1 MTIVY
6 TDKHRLHRPPYEF
19 YDGKRAVNAD
29 QAERADVIIAA
40 LREQSEHTIIA
51 PKEFPI
57 SHIHSVHHERYV
69 KFLKDRSADLGDR
82 RVLYP
87 SYFLSDTH
95 APITAGTY
103 EASMAAVNAA
113 LTAAEKVLGGER
125 VAYALCRPPGHH
137 AAHHATGGYCY
148 FNNAAIAAEYLS
160 SRGRIAILD
169 IDYHHGN
176 GTQDAFYDRENP
188 LYISLHADPAEA
200 YPFSS
205 GFADERGYGAGLGYN
220 INYALPPET
229 DNGLYL
235 KTLGNALQDINKF
248 RPDFLVVS
256 VGFDT
261 FEDDT
266 IGGLGLTIP
275 AYAEIGN
282 MINGLGLP
290 TLLVQEG
297 GYDIPHLPVMTT
309 NFLRQFR
316 TPPEHS

>member
-6 TDKHRLHRPPYEF
+6 TNKHQLHRPPYEF

-51 PKEFPI
+51 PKEFPL
-57 SHIHSVHHERYV
+57 SHLYAIHHERYV
-69 KFLKDRSADLGDR
+69 SFLKDRSADLGDGR
-82 RVLYP
+82 KVLYP

-95 APITAGTY
+95 APVTGGTY
-103 EASMAAVNAA
+103 EASLAAVNAA
-113 LTAAEKVLGGER
+113 LTGAELILKGELA
-125 VAYALCRPPGHH
+125 VYALCRPPGHH
-137 AAHHATGGYCY
+137 AAHHTTGGYCY

-160 SRGRIAILD
+160 ARGRVAILD

-176 GTQDAFYDRENP
+176 GTQDAFYDRESP
-188 LYISLHADPAEA
+188 LYISLHADPTDA

-205 GFADERGYGAGLGYN
+205 GFTDEKGYGPGVGYN
-220 INYALPPET
+220 INYPLPPET
-229 DNGLYL
+229 DNKLYL
-235 KTLGNALQDINKF
+235 ATLEKALNDIKKF
-248 RPDFLVVS
+248 RPDFLIVS
-256 VGFDT
+256 AGFDT

-275 AYAEIGN
+275 AYTEIGG
-282 MINGLGLP
+282 MIHALDLP

-309 NFLRQFR
+309 NFLRQFSSA
-316 TPPEHS
+316 TS